1 MEQSIASILPLSFAV
16 ALSPMPIAALL
27 LMLLSNRAK
36 INSVMFALGWIVGLA
51 VLVYAVSFLVS
62 SSTTSAA
69 SSGFSL
75 KQIIDIALGVLL
87 VFFAIKQ
94 WKGRPKKGQAA
105 KIPKW
110 MNAVVSFS
118 PVKAFAVGFL
128 LATINF
134 KNTPVG
140 IAVGTTLSHLSSSG
154 QLIGFI
160 VYLLLASSTILLPT
174 LAFLVFGKSLQ
185 GTLNGLKNWLINNNA
200 TIMFV
205 LFLIIGVML
214 ISKALGG

>member
-1 MEQSIASILPLSFAV
+1 MEQSIASILPLSLAV

-27 LMLLSNRAK
+27 LMLLSNKAK
-36 INSVMFALGWIVGLA
+36 INSVMFSTGWIVGLA

-62 SSTTSAA
+62 GSSSSIKA
-69 SSGFSL
+69 SGFSL
-75 KQIIDIALGVLL
+75 KQIIDIALGILL

-94 WKGRPKKGQAA
+94 WKGRPKKGQSATM
-105 KIPKW
+105 PKW
-110 MNAVVSFS
+110 MSAVVSFS

-128 LATINF
+128 LATVNF

-154 QLIGFI
+154 QLTGFI

-174 LAFLVFGKSLQ
+174 LAFLAFGKSLQ
-185 GTLNGLKNWLINNNA
+185 GTISSLKTWLINNNA

-214 ISKALGG
+214 ISKAFGG